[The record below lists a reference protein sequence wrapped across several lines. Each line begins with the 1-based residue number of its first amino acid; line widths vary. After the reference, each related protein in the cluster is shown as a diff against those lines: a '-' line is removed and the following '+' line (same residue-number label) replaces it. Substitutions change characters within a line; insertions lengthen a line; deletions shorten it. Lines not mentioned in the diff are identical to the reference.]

1 MHSTMKMPA
10 AFVLVAAL
18 FGCATYFGGSAL
30 RAKPHRAGPAYVLV
44 SSTTPTAA
52 EFGRA
57 LMGTANQFG
66 SDAKIARTHCVQA
79 KPGRYMC
86 SYAVVRKGRTAE
98 CHLMQGRWTPDAAS
112 TITVTL
118 AGRTARCGSLR
129 DAIQSL
135 G

>member
-1 MHSTMKMPA
+1 MKLA
-10 AFVLVAAL
+10 ALFALITCVTGSATYFGATALRAHPRQQVQGYVLVAA
-18 FGCATYFGGSAL
+18 
-30 RAKPHRAGPAYVLV
+30 
-44 SSTTPTAA
+44 TTPTAA

-57 LMGTANQFG
+57 LMGTANQYG
-66 SDAKIARTHCVQA
+66 SDAKIAEPHCVQP

-86 SYAVVRKGRTAE
+86 AYAVVRKGRSE

-118 AGRTARCGSLR
+118 AGRAGRCGSLR

-135 G
+135 D